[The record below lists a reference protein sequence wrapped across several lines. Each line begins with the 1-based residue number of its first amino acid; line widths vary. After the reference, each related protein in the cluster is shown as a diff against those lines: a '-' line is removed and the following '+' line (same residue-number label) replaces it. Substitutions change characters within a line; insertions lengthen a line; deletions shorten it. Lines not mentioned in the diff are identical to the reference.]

1 MILIWG
7 KFLDGVLNRFSAAF
21 QPAFW
26 TFTKTSASTAF
37 EPGAWPQDLLVT
49 SDFVNTVLQSDN
61 EPLDQY
67 LRPVHWIVSIKYKNT
82 ISCVIISPHEANEL
96 MPLVRGNRKVTLH
109 IYTPRLSLSNRSLED
124 LAFCAIPAVSK
135 LWVAPSLA
143 PQINLFAGQLYL
155 RDAWEYFALCRF
167 LGLSYKPP
175 PEGVTVAVDGYVQ
188 RFSFLFWDVQRCSRM
203 IFRSIYG
210 HPKTGSCIVLLPLF
224 ENPSVFSD
232 NDPFHIW
239 KSSFVLGELPFLYSE
254 I

>member
-1 MILIWG
+1 
-7 KFLDGVLNRFSAAF
+7 
-21 QPAFW
+21 
-26 TFTKTSASTAF
+26 
-37 EPGAWPQDLLVT
+37 
-49 SDFVNTVLQSDN
+49 
-61 EPLDQY
+61 
-67 LRPVHWIVSIKYKNT
+67 
-82 ISCVIISPHEANEL
+82 
-96 MPLVRGNRKVTLH
+96 MPLIRGNRKVTLH

-188 RFSFLFWDVQRCSRM
+188 RCSRM

-239 KSSFVLGELPFLYSE
+239 TSRFVLGELSFLYSE

>member
-7 KFLDGVLNRFSAAF
+7 KFSDGVLNRFSAAF

-26 TFTKTSASTAF
+26 TFTKTRASTAF

-49 SDFVNTVLQSDN
+49 SDFANTVLQSDN

-67 LRPVHWIVSIKYKNT
+67 LRPVHWIVSIQCRNA

-124 LAFCAIPAVSK
+124 LAFCAIPAVSNT
-135 LWVAPSLA
+135 WVAPSLA

-155 RDAWEYFALCRF
+155 RDVWEYFALCRF

-175 PEGVTVAVDGYVQ
+175 PGGVIIAVDGYVK
-188 RFSFLFWDVQRCSRM
+188 RSFS
-203 IFRSIYG
+203 
-210 HPKTGSCIVLLPLF
+210 
-224 ENPSVFSD
+224 
-232 NDPFHIW
+232 
-239 KSSFVLGELPFLYSE
+239 PFLD
-254 I
+254 IQKPVLA